1 MPQQDA
7 EIARKGRLAA
17 LVIAGTGVF
26 WILAMLIGVQYGL
39 SLRLRVLFD
48 LMALGGFVF
57 AFVLIYQLWRLRRG
71 NQGNRR

>member
-26 WILAMLIGVQYGL
+26 WILATIIGGWLALDQ
-39 SLRLRVLFD
+39 RVRALFD

-57 AFVLIYQLWRLRRG
+57 ALVLIYQLWRMR
-71 NQGNRR
+71 QGNRR